1 MFSQRKELQQLLNR
15 VCAALRGPLTFPWP
29 DPAPDSI
36 IGILIFKY
44 PPTNN
49 RPLIQLNFFCHILQE
64 GQRKYFPRWKVQTR
78 SRLAPTGFDLASF
91 AKTAPRKRI
100 QQRFKLRL
108 EALTECRQLSR
119 LLIVSSCHG
128 MLEAGN
134 THKNEENT
142 HRASTKH
149 KCTWK
154 RTPLK
159 TLDVD
164 LKVFKILHILL

>member
-1 MFSQRKELQQLLNR
+1 MQQLLNR

-64 GQRKYFPRWKVQTR
+64 GQRKYFPQWKVQTHR
-78 SRLAPTGFDLASF
+78 MLAPTDFYLASF

-100 QQRFKLRL
+100 QERFELRL
-108 EALTECRQLSR
+108 EALTGMSP
-119 LLIVSSCHG
+119 IVSTSDSQLVSRHVG
-128 MLEAGN
+128 GRKYTQERGKYTQRVQNISANGN
-134 THKNEENT
+134 
-142 HRASTKH
+142 
-149 KCTWK
+149 
-154 RTPLK
+154 
-159 TLDVD
+159 V
-164 LKVFKILHILL
+164 HI

>member
-1 MFSQRKELQQLLNR
+1 MQQLLNR

-64 GQRKYFPRWKVQTR
+64 GQRKYFPQWKVQTR

-128 MLEAGN
+128 MLEAEN

-142 HRASTKH
+142 HRGVQNISVQYMETNTFENIQTNIYATNETH
-149 KCTWK
+149 
-154 RTPLK
+154 
-159 TLDVD
+159 D
-164 LKVFKILHILL
+164 LRHD